1 MNTIISSFAKL
12 TACTAVL
19 FGAPLL
25 VASATNLY
33 VVEVE
38 KYLEYK
44 ACLVT
49 AELDN
54 SKDDCVR

>member
-1 MNTIISSFAKL
+1 MNNVISSFAKL
-12 TACTAVL
+12 AACTAVII
-19 FGAPLL
+19 GAPLL

-38 KYLEYK
+38 KYLEYR

-54 SKDDCVR
+54 VGTECKR

>member
-1 MNTIISSFAKL
+1 MIASFAKL
-12 TACTAVL
+12 TACAAVII
-19 FGAPLL
+19 GAPLL
-25 VASATNLY
+25 VSSATNLY

-54 SKDDCVR
+54 SKDDCKR

>member
-1 MNTIISSFAKL
+1 MNNVISSFAKL
-12 TACTAVL
+12 ATCAAVII
-19 FGAPLL
+19 GAPLL
-25 VASATNLY
+25 VGSATNSY

-54 SKDDCVR
+54 VETECKL